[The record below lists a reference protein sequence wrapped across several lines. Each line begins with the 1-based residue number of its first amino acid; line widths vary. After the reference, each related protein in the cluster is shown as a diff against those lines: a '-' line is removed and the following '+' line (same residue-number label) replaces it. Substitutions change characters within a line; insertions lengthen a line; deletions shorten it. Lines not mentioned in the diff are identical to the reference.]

1 MALIKTKNDRRCRIQ
16 FTMDR
21 QLFLRYQATRTK
33 AKALGLSIKF
43 KKDFQGWFSEQ
54 LLEID
59 RVMEEMTSREGANE
73 K

>member
-1 MALIKTKNDRRCRIQ
+1 MALIKTKNDRRYRIQ
-16 FTMDR
+16 FSMDR
-21 QLFLRYQATRTK
+21 QLFFRYQATRTK

-43 KKDFQGWFSEQ
+43 KKDFQKWFSDQ

-59 RVMEEMTSREGANE
+59 RVMEEMTRRGGS